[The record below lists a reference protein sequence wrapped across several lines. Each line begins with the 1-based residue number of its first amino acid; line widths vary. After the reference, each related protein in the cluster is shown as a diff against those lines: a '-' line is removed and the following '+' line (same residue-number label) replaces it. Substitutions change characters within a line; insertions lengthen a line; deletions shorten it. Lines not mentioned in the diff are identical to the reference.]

1 MHNATRDAIY
11 TKASQ
16 LEAMLNVISIANE
29 YACDELDS
37 ITRSN
42 FSWVMV
48 DLVEGIKAALDADV
62 EVEARCNG
70 ECRRIHSGKH
80 YEQGAGGV

>member
-1 MHNATRDAIY
+1 MRNSTHDAIS
-11 TKASQ
+11 TKAGQ
-16 LEAMLNVISIANE
+16 LKAMLDVIAIANE

-48 DLVEGIKAALDADV
+48 DLVEGIQAALDADV

-70 ECRRIHSGKH
+70 ECRRI
-80 YEQGAGGV
+80 QGAEFSSRGAV

>member
-16 LEAMLNVISIANE
+16 LEAMLNVVSIANE

-37 ITRSN
+37 TTRSN

-48 DLVEGIKAALDADV
+48 ELVEGIKAELDADV

-70 ECRRIHSGKH
+70 ECRRI
-80 YEQGAGGV
+80 QGAELSSRGTV

>member
-1 MHNATRDAIY
+1 MRNATHDVIS

-16 LEAMLNVISIANE
+16 LKAMLDVISIANE

-70 ECRRIHSGKH
+70 ECRRI
-80 YEQGAGGV
+80 QGAELSSRGAV

>member
-29 YACDELDS
+29 YACDEIDA
-37 ITRSN
+37 TVRSN

-48 DLVEGIKAALDADV
+48 ELVEGIKAALDADV
-62 EVEARCNG
+62 EVDAGSNA
-70 ECRRIHSGKH
+70 ECRRIRSA
-80 YEQGAGGV
+80 ELSLRGAA

>member
-29 YACDELDS
+29 YACDEIDA
-37 ITRSN
+37 TVRSN

-48 DLVEGIKAALDADV
+48 ELVEGIKAALDADV
-62 EVEARCNG
+62 EVDAGCNA
-70 ECRRIHSGKH
+70 ECRRIRSA
-80 YEQGAGGV
+80 ELSLRGAV

>member
-1 MHNATRDAIY
+1 MRNATHDVIS

-16 LEAMLNVISIANE
+16 LKAMLDVISIANE

-62 EVEARCNG
+62 EVGSHCNA
-70 ECRRIHSGKH
+70 ECRCIHSA
-80 YEQGAGGV
+80 ELSSRGAA